1 MQYIFLKTK
10 IITGLIT
17 GGILLSSVS
26 ITFAVTSKT
35 LYFDGKVPFTTNE
48 CKQMNIK
55 TRYGL
60 ETNSENLVANNNI
73 IQKEA
78 NKIKMVINRNKPVKK
93 VNFEKTENDQRRKIY
108 VTCNKINHINPYT
121 VLVNNGIITES
132 QAEKIIMKQI
142 YLQHIKML
150 KSVL

>member
-26 ITFAVTSKT
+26 ITFAVTAKP

-48 CKQMNIK
+48 CKQINTK

-60 ETNSENLVANNNI
+60 ETKSENLVAGNNI
-73 IQKEA
+73 TQKEA
-78 NKIKMVINRNKPVKK
+78 NKIKVVINRNKPVKK
-93 VNFEKTENDQRRKIY
+93 VNFEKTETEQRRKIY
-108 VTCNKINHINPYT
+108 VARNKINPFT
-121 VLVNNGIITES
+121 VLVNRGIITES
-132 QAEKIIMKQI
+132 QSEKIIMKQI

-150 KSVL
+150 KSLL